1 MCFFDRNDSVMH
13 LYVCVCVCVVDCGA
27 QYSALF
33 GGQEE
38 TGLGVLWA
46 RPGPVA

>member
-1 MCFFDRNDSVMH
+1 MH
-13 LYVCVCVCVVDCGA
+13 LYVCMCVCVCVMDCEA
-27 QYSALF
+27 QYSAIF